1 MSIEWRQM
9 AETSDRRSAG
19 SQHGETRRLSS
30 NRILGLIENG
40 IEAEKCKR
48 DESAG
53 MRKSR
58 ILTPTHL
65 PDVPK
70 TQTSR
75 QRAGAP
81 FAVLKMFSHPL
92 CECRCLVLAW
102 PGEEGH
108 AEEGIAL

>member
-1 MSIEWRQM
+1 VLPLCQLNGAKWQKPLTVAAQVRNM
-9 AETSDRRSAG
+9 AK
-19 SQHGETRRLSS
+19 TRRLSS

-75 QRAGAP
+75 RSFRG
-81 FAVLKMFSHPL
+81 LKD
-92 CECRCLVLAW
+92 V
-102 PGEEGH
+102 
-108 AEEGIAL
+108 